1 MDIHVCEP
9 YGYDLKFWKA
19 VLKGLSYLNVH
30 LIDGEEYT
38 ISALEN
44 YFAEQKI
51 NIEPKKIWDILLEK
65 NSPNFSY
72 VWCCTLIGSVIVII
86 NRDELCS
93 LYDKKEEE
101 KVEPD
106 IQDVEPEVDPVEQ
119 EIEQLD

>member
-1 MDIHVCEP
+1 MTIHVCEP

-19 VLKGLSYLNVH
+19 ILEGMSHLTLH

-38 ISALEN
+38 ISSLEN

-51 NIEPKKIWDILLEK
+51 DIEPKKIWDILVEK

-72 VWCCTLIGSVIVII
+72 VWCCTLTRSVIVVI
-86 NRDELCS
+86 NRDELWS
-93 LYDKKEEE
+93 LYDEKEEE
-101 KVEPD
+101 KE
-106 IQDVEPEVDPVEQ
+106 VEPEVEPVVQ